1 MKPLALVYYDKD
13 MHSAHKLRER
23 TWMPVY
29 RIEDEVMVKDKS
41 HRLVCSGLAKLLLR
55 GNEFE
60 NCHIILL

>member
-13 MHSAHKLRER
+13 MHPAHKMRER

-29 RIEDEVMVKDKS
+29 QIEDEVWVKDKS
-41 HRLVCSGLAKLLLR
+41 HRLVWSGLATLLLR
-55 GNEFE
+55 GNEVR